1 MAGSPFAGKGGTAA
15 KTTAVAP
22 AAKAAAPSSELPD
35 DVTNVGEDEP
45 VAKAPA
51 GDPYNASDPT
61 GISGLKPIAFMN
73 QLVLLHPVKA
83 GRRVTANS
91 ANEEDGKSPYAVFDL
106 IPLTV
111 PEAGATPTKEQMVAR
126 DDEFAVLNKDGD
138 EETFEPYAVGE
149 RLDDLMFFNKPLVAE
164 AEKALRKGTAWILG
178 RITYGVKK
186 PNQSRPIILVP
197 GSDEDKA
204 LYQEWR
210 RSVSGG

>member
-1 MAGSPFAGKGGTAA
+1 MAGSPFKGKTNTTAA
-15 KTTAVAP
+15 AP
-22 AAKAAAPSSELPD
+22 AAAKQSKPVDPADLP
-35 DVTNVGEDEP
+35 DVTNVGEDKP
-45 VAKAPA
+45 V
-51 GDPYNASDPT
+51 GSDPYSASDPS

-73 QLVLLHPVKA
+73 QLVLLHPVET

-91 ANEEDGKSPYAVFDL
+91 GKEEDGKSPYAVVDI

-111 PEAGATPTKEQMVAR
+111 PEAGGNPTKEQMVAR
-126 DDEFAVLNKDGD
+126 GDEFVVLNKDGD
-138 EETFEPYAVGE
+138 EESFEAYQPGE

-164 AEKALRKGTAWILG
+164 AEKALRKGTSWILG

-186 PNQSRPIILVP
+186 PNQSAPIILVP

-210 RSVSGG
+210 KSVASG